1 MSKSNS
7 YNQIVKATGLF
18 GGVQIINIIISI
30 IRSKFVAVLLGTSGV
45 GITGLLSGTTGL
57 IASITNLQLSFS
69 AVRTISSATAT
80 DNQTLISRTIITLR
94 RWVNFT
100 GILGGL
106 VTLILAPQLSQW
118 TFGNSEYRWA
128 FMWLSVTLFFQ
139 ALSGGQL
146 ALLQGLRKLKQLA
159 KANVT
164 GSVIGTIVSLI
175 LYYRFGIK
183 GIVPSLIS
191 ISAISLILSWY
202 FTRKVEV
209 EKVDITYKESFYGGL
224 DMVKLGSVTMLNGFM
239 VNGVSYL
246 IRIFI
251 SNTGGVEQ
259 VGLYVA
265 SWTIINTYV
274 GMVFNAM
281 STDYFPRLSAVNK
294 DNAEIRKLVNQQAEI
309 AILILGPILILLL
322 SALPLVI
329 RILLTTKFLPISGL
343 IQYALLGVFL
353 KAASWTLGY
362 ILLAKGDIKYFL
374 LSEVVANVIMI
385 ISNIVLYHFFKLNGI
400 GIAFLITYTLY
411 FLLVL
416 FIVHKKYDFSFTSEF
431 VKLLIVHFG
440 LYVAALLV
448 AIFYG
453 FPYAYISGAILL
465 IVSAVFSFLEMRKR
479 IDLNLVLDKIRRK

>member
-1 MSKSNS
+1 MNKSNS

-18 GGVQIINIIISI
+18 GGVQVLNILISI
-30 IRSKFVAVLLGTSGV
+30 VRSKFVAVLLGTSGV

-57 IASITNLQLSFS
+57 IASFTNLELSFS
-69 AVRTISSATAT
+69 AVRTISSAAAT
-80 DNQTLISRTIITLR
+80 NNQNLISRTIITLR

-100 GILGGL
+100 GIIGGL
-106 VTLILAPQLSQW
+106 ITLLLAPKLSQW
-118 TFGNSEYRWA
+118 TFGNGDYKWA
-128 FMWLSVTLFFQ
+128 FVWLSVTLFFQ

-164 GSVIGTIVSLI
+164 GSLLGTIISLF
-175 LYYRFGIK
+175 LYYRFGLK
-183 GIVPSLIS
+183 GIVPSLIL
-191 ISAISLILSWY
+191 ISVVSLVLSWY

-209 EKVDITYKESFYGGL
+209 EKVNITYKESFFGGL
-224 DMVKLGSVTMLNGFM
+224 DMVKLGGITMINGFM

-281 STDYFPRLSAVNK
+281 STDYFPRLSAVNH
-294 DNAEIRKLVNQQAEI
+294 DNVEIKKLVNQQAEI

-329 RILLTTKFLPISGL
+329 RILLTTKFLPITGL
-343 IQYALLGVFL
+343 IQWALLGVFL

-362 ILLAKGDIKYFL
+362 ILLAKGDIKNFL
-374 LSEVVANVIMI
+374 ISEIFANIIMI
-385 ISNIVLYHFFKLNGI
+385 TSNIVLYHFFKLNGI
-400 GIAFLITYTLY
+400 GIAFFITYLFY
-411 FLLVL
+411 FLVVL
-416 FIVHKKYDFSFTSEF
+416 IIVSKKYNFSFGSHF
-431 VKLLIVHFG
+431 VKLLLVHSG
-440 LYVAALLV
+440 LYLAALIVVL
-448 AIFYG
+448 ING
-453 FPYAYISGAILL
+453 FPIAYISGAVLL
-465 IVSAVFSFLEMRKR
+465 LASSAYSLLELRKR
-479 IDLNLVLDKIRRK
+479 IDLNILLQKIRRK